1 MAQARGRDGEH
12 VALEVARDG
21 WRGGG
26 AFATLISA
34 FALIFSGFSFYES
47 VLKVPELSIYVP
59 PQIAYTDP
67 DRPDD
72 PFEVFIVPLTIAND
86 GARTGTVLSIEL
98 KVTNPRSSA
107 SKQFY
112 AARLGPWSA
121 DPLRPFAPL
130 SLAGRASFSGA
141 VQFFPRVG
149 EKVPRILDLAPGVYE
164 FEITIKAVAAGRS
177 SWFKPQPTRPLV
189 FKMQAGQMDYRRFGG
204 KNTMQMWAPDYQ
216 PTASEKP

>member
-1 MAQARGRDGEH
+1 MAQGRGRDGEH
-12 VALEVARDG
+12 AALEVARGG

-34 FALIFSGFSFYES
+34 FALLFSGFSFYES

-98 KVTNPRSSA
+98 KVTNPRTSA
-107 SKQFY
+107 SKRFY
-112 AARLGPWSA
+112 AARFGPWGA
-121 DPLRPFAPL
+121 DPLQPFAPL

-149 EKVPRILDLAPGVYE
+149 EKVPRVLDLEPGTYE
-164 FEITIKAVAAGRS
+164 FAITIKAVAAGRS
-177 SWFKPQPTRPLV
+177 SWFKPQSTPPLV

-216 PTASEKP
+216 PTASAKP